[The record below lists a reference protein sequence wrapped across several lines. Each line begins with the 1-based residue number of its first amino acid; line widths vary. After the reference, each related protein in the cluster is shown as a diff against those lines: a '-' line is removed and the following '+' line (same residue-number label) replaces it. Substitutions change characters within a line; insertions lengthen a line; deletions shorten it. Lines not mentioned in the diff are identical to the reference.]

1 MIPIPTLVLKSF
13 WINNMY
19 KVVFNNGAWKI
30 KDMLRYEDIL
40 MFGTEKEARA
50 SLLANTTEEQRA

>member
-1 MIPIPTLVLKSF
+1 
-13 WINNMY
+13 MY